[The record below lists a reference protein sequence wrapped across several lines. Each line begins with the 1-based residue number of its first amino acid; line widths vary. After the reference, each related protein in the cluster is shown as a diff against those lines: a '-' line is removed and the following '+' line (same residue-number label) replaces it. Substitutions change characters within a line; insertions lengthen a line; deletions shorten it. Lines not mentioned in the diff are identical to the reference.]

1 MVLAESPP
9 AWASPSSPASPRVS
23 SSPGTRRIADGRPQ
37 RRRTP
42 GSSAIPSLSPFP
54 SGSTTRCRQ
63 RLSLPRSPLRRSEN
77 PTPRP
82 GPTTTPQ
89 PTPPGAWVSSGNMI
103 DERQGHTATLLD
115 DGTLLVIGG
124 YTDQLE
130 CAPTVERYDPR
141 SDRWADETELPD
153 GMRCPHSATLL
164 DDGTVLVDGGPAAAT
179 YDASRASWRAVGDH
193 VVVRFQPSSTLLED
207 GSVLVA
213 GGWVGESEGRPTA
226 SVESFDPTTRLW
238 SAGPVMTQPRVS
250 HVAVR
255 LKDGSVLVAGGYSSP
270 RIGTVASAET
280 LDTDSQA
287 WMRTSD
293 MGNRRRSAA
302 AVLLP
307 NGRVLVVG
315 GDSGDG
321 VASPPRRCS
330 IRPRSD
336 GVQPDRCT
344 SGASVLRSRCCRTA
358 MCWSSAERLADP
370 PRASPK
376 RLSATI
382 RRPAGGLSMRRWMGP
397 VEDTR
402 RRCSETGRFSSSA
415 EKMIAPWC

>member
-1 MVLAESPP
+1 MLAAIATGLGVAILTGEPSSDVV
-9 AWASPSSPASPRVS
+9 AGNTDASPTAVPSVAE
-23 SSPGTRRIADGRPQ
+23 
-37 RRRTP
+37 TP
-42 GSSAIPSLSPFP
+42 GSSAIPSLSPSP
-54 SGSTTRCRQ
+54 SGSTSAVPSASVTP
-63 RLSLPRSPLRRSEN
+63 SESASASEN

-179 YDASRASWRAVGDH
+179 SDASRASWRAVGDH

-226 SVESFDPTTRLW
+226 SVESCRPDHAPVVGRTGDDPTSCQSRGRPPQGRV
-238 SAGPVMTQPRVS
+238 GPR
-250 HVAVR
+250 R
-255 LKDGSVLVAGGYSSP
+255 GWVLVASHRHGG
-270 RIGTVASAET
+270 IGGNAGYRLTS
-280 LDTDSQA
+280 LDA
-287 WMRTSD
+287 HF
-293 MGNRRRSAA
+293 GH
-302 AVLLP
+302 
-307 NGRVLVVG
+307 G
-315 GDSGDG
+315 
-321 VASPPRRCS
+321 
-330 IRPRSD
+330 
-336 GVQPDRCT
+336 
-344 SGASVLRSRCCRTA
+344 
-358 MCWSSAERLADP
+358 
-370 PRASPK
+370 
-376 RLSATI
+376 
-382 RRPAGGLSMRRWMGP
+382 
-397 VEDTR
+397 
-402 RRCSETGRFSSSA
+402 
-415 EKMIAPWC
+415 